1 MIKRILYR
9 SLWVL
14 AILALMA
21 FEIYALRKN
30 GDTPCPK
37 LNVELH
43 NKLAI
48 PQLTSAQEL
57 RTELLENHEPIEG
70 QKIKNLDLQEIEK
83 NVGKITYVKDFNAF
97 INITG
102 DFTIKAKPR
111 KAILRVYNQA
121 GQQFY
126 LGSDTVV
133 MPLSTKHS
141 VRVLLANGALPKIS
155 MDYFNQNSIDT
166 LHLPAIYKKIYILA
180 AKIQRD
186 QFLNALIDQIYVS
199 QDQEFE
205 LIPKTGVSYIE
216 FGTLNNID
224 DKLKRLKLFYING
237 KEKINWTIYKS
248 INLKYENQVVCT
260 KN

>member
-1 MIKRILYR
+1 MIKKILYR

-14 AILALMA
+14 AILALLA
-21 FEIYALRKN
+21 FEIYALQKYGN
-30 GDTPCPK
+30 TPCPK
-37 LNVELH
+37 LNVEL
-43 NKLAI
+43 NNNLAI
-48 PQLTSAQEL
+48 AQLTSAQEL

-70 QKIKNLDLQEIEK
+70 QKIKNLNLQQIEK
-83 NVGKITYVKDFNAF
+83 NISKISYVQDFNVF
-97 INITG
+97 IDIG
-102 DFTIKAKPR
+102 GSFSIKAQPR
-111 KAILRVYNQA
+111 KAILRIYNQA

-141 VRVLLANGALPKIS
+141 VRVLLANGALPKVS
-155 MDYFNQNSIDT
+155 MNYSNKNNIDT
-166 LHLPAIYKKIYILA
+166 LRLPAIYKKIYILA
-180 AKIQRD
+180 TKIQHD
-186 QFLNALIDQIYVS
+186 QFLNALIDQIYVK

-224 DKLKRLKLFYING
+224 DKLRRLKLFYING